1 MLPLTSSAAAAV
13 LFGEPRF
20 LEVMSAQDATQAII
34 NGTSRGASGSG
45 GGYGAVMTQ
54 SQAAPG
60 APGAEGVSG
69 NLPGVPEASG
79 NTDVSEVAG
88 GSGED
93 PRPSVS
99 TAAAMV
105 APAGA
110 AVSGRD
116 VSDADGGSGL
126 QSAPQYSGQP
136 ADGSTGLATAVGGA
150 DLLGAEVP
158 AGGIGVTSGFFTPRS
173 LSSQFVAS
181 GNDRSGNGANWAG
194 WVSRLGEIFSQP
206 TMPTPFS
213 AKASWIHREWLV
225 DVWPLMSRPAAYG
238 IERLHCEWLIL

>member
-1 MLPLTSSAAAAV
+1 MLLTAAPV
-13 LFGEPRF
+13 WGEPRF

-54 SQAAPG
+54 SQA

-206 TMPTPFS
+206 TMPT
-213 AKASWIHREWLV
+213 WL
-225 DVWPLMSRPAAYG
+225 PSPIPSPPRPPGYIG
-238 IERLHCEWLIL
+238 NG